1 MTEPRRVTE
10 PRGVNEAR
18 RARPFYTPRPMS
30 RRRVVIT
37 GLGPVSAHG
46 LGIDPLW
53 QALCEGRSAL
63 APIRAFDA
71 RGFASASG
79 GELPES
85 YDVKD
90 LVPKSY
96 RKATKVMARDIEIAV
111 GGALTAVRDA
121 GLSTRG
127 TDPDHA
133 PTIAPDRVGC
143 HIGAGLI
150 AADLDE
156 LTAALAT
163 SKDGAGK
170 FDPGHWGQQG
180 MQELTP
186 LWLLKYLPNMLACH
200 VTIIHDCQ
208 GPSNTITCN
217 EASSGLS
224 LAESQRVI
232 ERGAADAC
240 LSGGADSKLNP
251 MAYLRQELAGR
262 LARCTVDEDATR
274 KVKPFDPASPGALV
288 GEGGGILVLE
298 AEDTATARGARIHA
312 VLSGTG
318 ASQSWC
324 DDTVGLVPDA
334 SGESLADA
342 IEAALR
348 DARVAASEIDAIIP
362 YGCGVPAID
371 GLEAKALER
380 IFGEALPS
388 KPVVTLAPSIG
399 ATVAGFGTIAVAVAV
414 KCITEQRLPA
424 RLNSAATGRL
434 AAAAAPSE
442 PRALRH
448 ILVCT
453 PSLGGQNSAAIIS
466 RHA

>member
-1 MTEPRRVTE
+1 
-10 PRGVNEAR
+10 
-18 RARPFYTPRPMS
+18 MS

-37 GLGPVSAHG
+37 GLGPVTAHG
-46 LGIDPLW
+46 LGIDSLW
-53 QALCEGRSAL
+53 QALCDGRSAL

-71 RGFASASG
+71 SGFKAASG

-85 YDVKD
+85 FDVKE

-111 GGALTAVRDA
+111 GGALLAVKDA
-121 GLSTRG
+121 GLRTRG
-127 TDPDHA
+127 TDPDNP
-133 PTIAPDRVGC
+133 PTIAPDRFGC

-150 AADLDE
+150 AAELDE
-156 LTAALAT
+156 LTAALST
-163 SKDGAGK
+163 SRDASGR
-170 FDPGHWGQQG
+170 FDVANWGEKG

-240 LSGGADSKLNP
+240 LSGGADSKLTP

-262 LARCTVDEDATR
+262 FAPCSPTSDASAV
-274 KVKPFDPASPGALV
+274 VKPFDSAATGSLI

-298 AEDTATARGARIHA
+298 AEETAKARGARIHA

-324 DDTVGLVPDA
+324 DDTVGLLPDA

-342 IEAALR
+342 VSAALR
-348 DARVAASEIDAIIP
+348 DAGIAPAEVDAIIP
-362 YGCGVPAID
+362 YGSGVPSLD
-371 GLEAKALER
+371 SLEANALAR
-380 IFGEALPS
+380 VFGNELAK
-388 KPVVTLAPSIG
+388 KPVITLAPSIG
-399 ATVAGFGTIAVAVAV
+399 ATVAGFGAIAVAVAARA
-414 KCITEQRLPA
+414 IAEQRLPA
-424 RLNSAATGRL
+424 RLNSKSTGSV
-434 AAAAAPSE
+434 AAAAAPSA
-442 PRALRH
+442 PCALRH

-453 PSLGGQNSAAIIS
+453 PSLGGQNSAAVIS
-466 RHA
+466 KPA

>member
-1 MTEPRRVTE
+1 
-10 PRGVNEAR
+10 
-18 RARPFYTPRPMS
+18 MS

-111 GGALTAVRDA
+111 RGALTAVRDA

>member
-1 MTEPRRVTE
+1 
-10 PRGVNEAR
+10 
-18 RARPFYTPRPMS
+18 MS

-37 GLGPVSAHG
+37 GLGPVTAHG
-46 LGIDPLW
+46 VGIDPLW
-53 QALCEGRSAL
+53 QALCDGRSAL

-71 RGFASASG
+71 SGFKAAAG
-79 GELPES
+79 AELPDTF
-85 YDVKD
+85 DVKE

-111 GGALTAVRDA
+111 GAALMAVRDA
-121 GLSTRG
+121 GLATRG
-127 TDPDHA
+127 TDPDNP
-133 PTIAPDRVGC
+133 PTIAQDRFGC

-150 AADLDE
+150 AAELDE
-156 LTAALAT
+156 LTAALST
-163 SKDGAGK
+163 SRNAGGA
-170 FDPGHWGQQG
+170 FDVSHWGEKG

-240 LSGGADSKLNP
+240 LSGGADSKMNP

-262 LARCTVDEDATR
+262 LAPCPPGTDATTVVR
-274 KVKPFDPASPGALV
+274 PFDTAASGTLV
-288 GEGGGILVLE
+288 GEGGGILVVE
-298 AEDTATARGARIHA
+298 AEETARARGARIHA
-312 VLSGTG
+312 VLAGTG

-342 IEAALR
+342 IHAALR
-348 DARVAASEIDAIIP
+348 DAGLSSADIDAVIP
-362 YGCGVPAID
+362 YGSGVPALD
-371 GLEAKALER
+371 SLEANALSR
-380 IFGEALPS
+380 VFGAELS
-388 KPVVTLAPSIG
+388 KKPVVTLVPSIG
-399 ATVAGFGTIAVAVAV
+399 ATCAGVGAIAVAVAARM
-414 KCITEQRLPA
+414 ISEQRLPA
-424 RLNSAATGRL
+424 RLNATSTGALL
-434 AAAAAPSE
+434 AAKSPSAPH
-442 PRALRH
+442 ALRN

-453 PSLGGQNSAAIIS
+453 PSLGGQNSAVVVS
-466 RHA
+466 KHT

>member
-1 MTEPRRVTE
+1 
-10 PRGVNEAR
+10 
-18 RARPFYTPRPMS
+18 
-30 RRRVVIT
+30 
-37 GLGPVSAHG
+37 
-46 LGIDPLW
+46 
-53 QALCEGRSAL
+53 
-63 APIRAFDA
+63 
-71 RGFASASG
+71 
-79 GELPES
+79 
-85 YDVKD
+85 
-90 LVPKSY
+90 
-96 RKATKVMARDIEIAV
+96 VMARDIEIAV

>member
-1 MTEPRRVTE
+1 
-10 PRGVNEAR
+10 
-18 RARPFYTPRPMS
+18 MS

-37 GLGPVSAHG
+37 GLGPVTAHG
-46 LGIDPLW
+46 IGIDPLW

-63 APIRAFDA
+63 APLRAFDA
-71 RGFASASG
+71 SGFRAAAG
-79 GELPES
+79 AELPES
-85 YDVKD
+85 FDVKE

-111 GGALTAVRDA
+111 GAALLAVKDA
-121 GLSTRG
+121 GLATRG
-127 TDPDHA
+127 TDPDNP
-133 PTIAPDRVGC
+133 PTIAPDRFGC

-150 AADLDE
+150 AAELDE

-163 SKDGAGK
+163 SRGASGA
-170 FDPGHWGQQG
+170 FDVSHWGEKG

-262 LARCTVDEDATR
+262 LAPCAPDADATA
-274 KVKPFDPASPGALV
+274 VIKPFDRAASGTLV
-288 GEGGGILVLE
+288 GEGGGILVVE
-298 AEDTATARGARIHA
+298 AEETARARGARIHA

-348 DARVAASEIDAIIP
+348 DANLSPADVDAIIP
-362 YGCGVPAID
+362 FGSGVPALDSLEASALARVFGD
-371 GLEAKALER
+371 GLAK
-380 IFGEALPS
+380 
-388 KPVVTLAPSIG
+388 KPLITLAPSIG
-399 ATVAGFGTIAVAVAV
+399 ATCAGFGAIAVAVA
-414 KCITEQRLPA
+414 CRAIAEQRLPA
-424 RLNSAATGRL
+424 RLNAASTGSL
-434 AAAAAPSE
+434 AASAAPSAAC
-442 PRALRH
+442 ALRH

-453 PSLGGQNSAAIIS
+453 PSLGGQNSAAVVS
-466 RHA
+466 KPA

>member
-1 MTEPRRVTE
+1 MPS
-10 PRGVNEAR
+10 PSPSPA
-18 RARPFYTPRPMS
+18 A

-37 GLGPVSAHG
+37 GLGPVTAFG
-46 LGIDPLW
+46 VGIDPLW
-53 QALCEGRSAL
+53 QALCDGRSAL

-71 RGFASASG
+71 RGFRSASG
-79 GELPES
+79 AELPES
-85 YDVKD
+85 FDVKE

-111 GGALTAVRDA
+111 GGALAAVRDA

-127 TDPDHA
+127 TDPDHP
-133 PTIAPDRVGC
+133 PTIAPDRFGC
-143 HIGAGLI
+143 QIGAGLI

-156 LTAALAT
+156 LTAALST
-163 SKDGAGK
+163 SKDAAGR

-240 LSGGADSKLNP
+240 LSGGADSKINP

-262 LARCTVDEDATR
+262 LAPCTVDEDATK
-274 KVKPFDPASPGALV
+274 KVKPFDPTSPGALV

-298 AEDTATARGARIHA
+298 AEDTARARGARAHA
-312 VLSGTG
+312 VLAGSG

-348 DARVAASEIDAIIP
+348 DAGIAPDAVDAIIP
-362 YGCGVPAID
+362 YGCGVPALD
-371 GLEAKALER
+371 ALEANAFAR
-380 IFGEALPS
+380 VFGARLADIPI
-388 KPVVTLAPSIG
+388 VTIAPAIG

-414 KCITEQRLPA
+414 KCLAEQRLPA
-424 RLNSAATGRL
+424 RLNSGATGRL
-434 AAAAAPSE
+434 RAGAAPTE
-442 PRALRH
+442 ARALRH
-448 ILVCT
+448 VLVCT
-453 PSLGGQNSAAIIS
+453 PSLGGQNSAVVIAKAAS
-466 RHA
+466 

>member
-1 MTEPRRVTE
+1 
-10 PRGVNEAR
+10 
-18 RARPFYTPRPMS
+18 MS

-46 LGIDPLW
+46 LGIEPLW
-53 QALCEGRSAL
+53 NALCEGRSAL

-71 RGFASASG
+71 RGFAAASG
-79 GELPES
+79 GELPEG

-111 GGALTAVRDA
+111 GGALRAVTDA
-121 GLSTRG
+121 GLRTRG
-127 TDPDHA
+127 TDPDNP
-133 PTIAPDRVGC
+133 PTIPPERFGC

-163 SKDGAGK
+163 SKDAAGK

-262 LARCTVDEDATR
+262 LATCTVDEDATK

-298 AEDTATARGARIHA
+298 AEETAKARGARIHA

-342 IEAALR
+342 IDAALR
-348 DARVAASEIDAIIP
+348 DAGVAASDIDAIIP

-371 GLEAKALER
+371 ALEARALVR
-380 IFGEALPS
+380 VFGDAVS
-388 KPVVTLAPSIG
+388 AKPIVTLSPSIG

-414 KCITEQRLPA
+414 KCLSEQRLPA
-424 RLNSAATGRL
+424 RLNSASTGTL
-434 AAAAAPSE
+434 AATAAPSE
-442 PRALRH
+442 ARPLRH

-453 PSLGGQNSAAIIS
+453 PSLGGQNSAAVLS
-466 RHA
+466 RSC

>member
-1 MTEPRRVTE
+1 
-10 PRGVNEAR
+10 
-18 RARPFYTPRPMS
+18 MS

-46 LGIDPLW
+46 LGIEPLW
-53 QALCEGRSAL
+53 NALCEGRSAL

-71 RGFASASG
+71 RGFAAASG
-79 GELPES
+79 GELPEG

-111 GGALTAVRDA
+111 GGALRAVTDA
-121 GLSTRG
+121 GLRTRG
-127 TDPDHA
+127 TDPDNP
-133 PTIAPDRVGC
+133 PTIPPERFGC

-163 SKDGAGK
+163 SKDAAGK

-262 LARCTVDEDATR
+262 LATCTVDEDATK

-298 AEDTATARGARIHA
+298 AEETAKARGARIHA

-342 IEAALR
+342 IDAALR
-348 DARVAASEIDAIIP
+348 DAGVAAGDIDAIIP

-371 GLEAKALER
+371 ALEARALVR
-380 IFGEALPS
+380 VFGDAVS
-388 KPVVTLAPSIG
+388 AKPIVTLAPSIG

-414 KCITEQRLPA
+414 KCLSEQRLPA
-424 RLNSAATGRL
+424 RLNSAATGTL
-434 AAAAAPSE
+434 AATAAPSE
-442 PRALRH
+442 ARPLRH

-453 PSLGGQNSAAIIS
+453 PSLGGQNSAAVLS
-466 RHA
+466 RSC

>member
-1 MTEPRRVTE
+1 
-10 PRGVNEAR
+10 
-18 RARPFYTPRPMS
+18 MS

-46 LGIDPLW
+46 LGIEPLW
-53 QALCEGRSAL
+53 SALCEGRSAL

-71 RGFASASG
+71 RGFAAASG
-79 GELPES
+79 GELPAS
-85 YDVKD
+85 FDVKE

-111 GGALTAVRDA
+111 GGALKAVTDA
-121 GLSTRG
+121 GLRTRG
-127 TDPDHA
+127 TDPDNP
-133 PTIAPDRVGC
+133 PTIAPDRCGC

-156 LTAALAT
+156 LTAALST
-163 SKDGAGK
+163 SKDGAGR

-240 LSGGADSKLNP
+240 LSGGADTKLNP

-262 LARCTVDEDATR
+262 LAKCTVDEDATR
-274 KVKPFDPASPGALV
+274 KVKPFDPSSPGALV
-288 GEGGGILVLE
+288 GEGGGILVVE
-298 AEDTATARGARIHA
+298 AEETAKARGARIHA
-312 VLSGTG
+312 VLAGTG

-324 DDTVGLVPDA
+324 DDTVGLVPDPT
-334 SGESLADA
+334 GESLADA
-342 IEAALR
+342 IHAALR
-348 DARVAASEIDAIIP
+348 DAGLGASDIDAIIP

-371 GLEAKALER
+371 ALETKALER
-380 IFGEALPS
+380 VFGESLPS
-388 KPVVTLAPSIG
+388 KPIVTLSPSIG
-399 ATVAGFGTIAVAVAV
+399 ATVAGFGTIAVSVAV
-414 KCITEQRLPA
+414 KCLAEQRLPA
-424 RLNSAATGRL
+424 RLNSVSTPGLL
-434 AAAAAPSE
+434 ASAAPSE
-442 PRALRH
+442 ARALRS

-453 PSLGGQNSAAIIS
+453 PSLGGQNSAVVIS
-466 RHA
+466 RANA

>member
-1 MTEPRRVTE
+1 
-10 PRGVNEAR
+10 
-18 RARPFYTPRPMS
+18 MS

-46 LGIDPLW
+46 LGIEPLW
-53 QALCEGRSAL
+53 NALCEGRSAL

-71 RGFASASG
+71 RGFAAASG
-79 GELPES
+79 GELPEG

-111 GGALTAVRDA
+111 GGALRAVTDA
-121 GLSTRG
+121 GLRTRG
-127 TDPDHA
+127 TDPDNP
-133 PTIAPDRVGC
+133 PTIPPERFGC

-163 SKDGAGK
+163 SKDAAGK

-262 LARCTVDEDATR
+262 LATCTVDEDATK

-298 AEDTATARGARIHA
+298 AEETAKARGARIHA

-342 IEAALR
+342 IDAALR
-348 DARVAASEIDAIIP
+348 DAGVAAGDIDAIIP

-371 GLEAKALER
+371 ALEARALVR
-380 IFGEALPS
+380 VFGDAVS
-388 KPVVTLAPSIG
+388 AKPIVTLSPSIG

-414 KCITEQRLPA
+414 KCLSEQRLPA
-424 RLNSAATGRL
+424 RLNSASTGTL
-434 AAAAAPSE
+434 AATAAPSE
-442 PRALRH
+442 ARPLRH

-453 PSLGGQNSAAIIS
+453 PSLGGQNSAAVLS
-466 RHA
+466 RSC

>member
-1 MTEPRRVTE
+1 
-10 PRGVNEAR
+10 
-18 RARPFYTPRPMS
+18 MS

-53 QALCEGRSAL
+53 SALCEGRSAL
-63 APIRAFDA
+63 ARIGPFDA
-71 RGFASASG
+71 SG
-79 GELPES
+79 LRPACGAELPES
-85 YDVKD
+85 FDVRE

-111 GGALTAVRDA
+111 GGALHAVTDA
-121 GLSTRG
+121 GLRTRG
-127 TDPDHA
+127 TDPDAA
-133 PTIAPDRVGC
+133 PTVAPDRVGC
-143 HIGAGLI
+143 QIGAGLI

-163 SKDGAGK
+163 ARDGDGR
-170 FDPGHWGQQG
+170 FDAAQWGQQG

-224 LAESQRVI
+224 IAESQRVI
-232 ERGAADAC
+232 ERGAADVC
-240 LSGGADSKLNP
+240 LSGGADTKLNP

-262 LARCTVDEDATR
+262 LALCTIDENPAT
-274 KVKPFDPASPGALV
+274 KIKPFDPSSSGALV

-298 AEDTATARGARIHA
+298 AEDTAKARGARIHA
-312 VLSGTG
+312 RLSGTG

-324 DDTVGLVPDA
+324 DDTVGLVPDP

-348 DARVAASEIDAIIP
+348 DAGVTAAEMDAVIP
-362 YGCGVPAID
+362 YGCGVPALD
-371 GLEAKALER
+371 ALEANAPAR
-380 IFGEALPS
+380 VWGDALPS
-388 KPVVTLAPSIG
+388 KPIVTLAASIG
-399 ATVAGFGTIAVAVAV
+399 ATVAGFGTIAVSGAV
-414 KCITEQRLPA
+414 KCLAEQRLPA
-424 RLNSAATGRL
+424 RLNSADTGRL
-434 AAAAAPSE
+434 AASAAPSE
-442 PRALRH
+442 ARALRH
-448 ILVCT
+448 VLVCT
-453 PSLGGQNSAAIIS
+453 PSLGGQNSAVVVS
-466 RHA
+466 RYE

>member
-1 MTEPRRVTE
+1 
-10 PRGVNEAR
+10 
-18 RARPFYTPRPMS
+18 MS

-53 QALCEGRSAL
+53 SALCEGRSAL

-71 RGFASASG
+71 RGFRAACG
-79 GELPES
+79 AELPES
-85 YDVKD
+85 FDVRE

-111 GGALTAVRDA
+111 GGALHAVTDA
-121 GLSTRG
+121 GLRTRG
-127 TDPDHA
+127 TDPDAA
-133 PTIAPDRVGC
+133 PTVAPDRVGC
-143 HIGAGLI
+143 QIGAGLI

-163 SKDGAGK
+163 ARDGDGR
-170 FDPGHWGQQG
+170 FDAAQWGQQG

-224 LAESQRVI
+224 IAESQRVI
-232 ERGAADAC
+232 ERGAADVC
-240 LSGGADSKLNP
+240 LSGGADTKLNP

-262 LARCTVDEDATR
+262 LALCTIDENPAT
-274 KVKPFDPASPGALV
+274 KIKPFDPSSSGALV

-298 AEDTATARGARIHA
+298 AEDTAKARGARIHA
-312 VLSGTG
+312 RLSGTG

-324 DDTVGLVPDA
+324 DDTVGLVPDP

-348 DARVAASEIDAIIP
+348 DAGVTAAEIDAVIP
-362 YGCGVPAID
+362 YGCGVPALD
-371 GLEAKALER
+371 ALEANALAR
-380 IFGEALPS
+380 VFGDALPS
-388 KPVVTLAPSIG
+388 KPIVTLAPSIG
-399 ATVAGFGTIAVAVAV
+399 ATVAGFGTIAVSVAV
-414 KCITEQRLPA
+414 KCLAEQRLPA
-424 RLNSAATGRL
+424 RLNSADTGRL
-434 AAAAAPSE
+434 AASAAPSE
-442 PRALRH
+442 ARALRH
-448 ILVCT
+448 VLVCT
-453 PSLGGQNSAAIIS
+453 PSLGGQNSAVVVS
-466 RHA
+466 RYE

>member
-1 MTEPRRVTE
+1 
-10 PRGVNEAR
+10 
-18 RARPFYTPRPMS
+18 MS

-46 LGIDPLW
+46 LGIEALW
-53 QALCEGRSAL
+53 SALCDGRSAL

-71 RGFASASG
+71 RGFRAASG

-85 YDVKD
+85 FDVKE

-111 GGALTAVRDA
+111 GGALRAVTDA
-121 GLSTRG
+121 GLRTRG
-127 TDPDHA
+127 TDPDA
-133 PTIAPDRVGC
+133 QPTIPPHRFGC

-156 LTAALAT
+156 LTAALST
-163 SKDGAGK
+163 SKDADGR

-240 LSGGADSKLNP
+240 LSGGADTKLNP

-262 LARCTVDEDATR
+262 LAPCTVEEDATK
-274 KVKPFDPASPGALV
+274 KVKPFDPSSPGALV

-298 AEDTATARGARIHA
+298 AEETARARGARMHA
-312 VLSGTG
+312 VLAGTG

-324 DDTVGLVPDA
+324 EDTVGLVPDA
-334 SGESLADA
+334 TGESLADA
-342 IEAALR
+342 ILAALR
-348 DARVAASEIDAIIP
+348 DAGIAASDIDAIIP
-362 YGCGVPAID
+362 YGCGVPALD
-371 GLEAKALER
+371 ALEAKALGR
-380 IFGEALPS
+380 VFGESLGS
-388 KPVVTLAPSIG
+388 KPIVTLAPSIG
-399 ATVAGFGTIAVAVAV
+399 ATVAGFGTIAVSVAV
-414 KCITEQRLPA
+414 KCLSEQRLPA
-424 RLNSAATGRL
+424 RLNSASTGAL
-434 AAAAAPSE
+434 CAAAAPSE
-442 PRALRH
+442 ARALRN

-453 PSLGGQNSAAIIS
+453 PSLGGQNSAVVLSQAN
-466 RHA
+466 A

>member
-1 MTEPRRVTE
+1 
-10 PRGVNEAR
+10 
-18 RARPFYTPRPMS
+18 MS

-37 GLGPVSAHG
+37 GLGPVTAHG
-46 LGIDPLW
+46 NGIEPLW
-53 QALCEGRSAL
+53 EALCAGRSAL
-63 APIRAFDA
+63 APIRVFDA
-71 RGFASASG
+71 RGFRAASG
-79 GELPES
+79 AQLPDS
-85 YDVKD
+85 FDVKEF
-90 LVPKSY
+90 VPKSY

-111 GGALTAVRDA
+111 VGAHCAVKDA
-121 GLSTRG
+121 GLITRG
-127 TDPDHA
+127 TDPEQA
-133 PTIAPDRVGC
+133 ATIAPDRFGC

-156 LTAALAT
+156 LTAALTTARDEHGT
-163 SKDGAGK
+163 
-170 FDPGHWGQQG
+170 FDPARWGAQG

-217 EASSGLS
+217 EASAGLS

-262 LARCTVDEDATR
+262 LACCPIDLDATTVVR
-274 KVKPFDPASPGALV
+274 PFDVSAAGALV
-288 GEGGGILVLE
+288 GEGGGLLVVE
-298 AEDTATARGARIHA
+298 AEECAKARGARIHA

-324 DDTVGLVPDA
+324 EDTVGLLPDS

-342 IEAALR
+342 INAALR
-348 DARVAASEIDAIIP
+348 DANVSPENIDAIIP
-362 YGCGVPAID
+362 YGCSVAALD
-371 GLEAKALER
+371 ALEANALASV
-380 IFGEALPS
+380 FGTAL
-388 KPVVTLAPSIG
+388 KDKWIITLAPSVG
-399 ATVAGFGTIAVAVAV
+399 ATCAGFGAIAVAVAA
-414 KCITEQRLPA
+414 KCVSEQRVPA
-424 RLNSAATGRL
+424 RLNGQNTPMICAT
-434 AAAAAPSE
+434 AAASAS
-442 PRALRH
+442 RSLRH

-466 RHA
+466 RSN

>member
-1 MTEPRRVTE
+1 
-10 PRGVNEAR
+10 
-18 RARPFYTPRPMS
+18 MS

-46 LGIDPLW
+46 LGIEPLW
-53 QALCEGRSAL
+53 NALCEGRSAL

-71 RGFASASG
+71 RGFAAASG
-79 GELPES
+79 GELPEG

-111 GGALTAVRDA
+111 GGALRAVTDA
-121 GLSTRG
+121 GLRTRG
-127 TDPDHA
+127 TDPDNP
-133 PTIAPDRVGC
+133 PTIPPERFGC

-163 SKDGAGK
+163 SKDAAGK

-262 LARCTVDEDATR
+262 LATCTVDEDATK

-298 AEDTATARGARIHA
+298 AEETAKARGARIHA

-342 IEAALR
+342 IDAALR
-348 DARVAASEIDAIIP
+348 DAGVAAGDIDAIIP

-371 GLEAKALER
+371 ALEARALVR
-380 IFGEALPS
+380 VFGDAVS
-388 KPVVTLAPSIG
+388 AKPIVTLAPSIG

-414 KCITEQRLPA
+414 KCLSEQRLPA
-424 RLNSAATGRL
+424 RLNSASTGTL
-434 AAAAAPSE
+434 AATAAPSE
-442 PRALRH
+442 ARPLRH

-453 PSLGGQNSAAIIS
+453 PSLGGQNSAAVLS
-466 RHA
+466 RSC

>member
-1 MTEPRRVTE
+1 
-10 PRGVNEAR
+10 
-18 RARPFYTPRPMS
+18 MS

-37 GLGPVSAHG
+37 GLGPVTAHG
-46 LGIDPLW
+46 VGIDPLW
-53 QALCEGRSAL
+53 TALCEGRSAL

-71 RGFASASG
+71 SGFAAASG
-79 GELPES
+79 AELPEGF
-85 YDVKD
+85 DVKD

-121 GLSTRG
+121 GLVTRG
-127 TDPDHA
+127 TDPDNP
-133 PTIAPDRVGC
+133 PTIRPDRVGC

-150 AADLDE
+150 AAELDE
-156 LTAALAT
+156 LTGALA
-163 SKDGAGK
+163 SSRDASGR

-262 LARCTVDEDATR
+262 FARCAPSDDATTVVR
-274 KVKPFDPASPGALV
+274 PFDALAAGTLI
-288 GEGGGILVLE
+288 GEGGGILVVE
-298 AEDTATARGARIHA
+298 AEETAKARGARIHA
-312 VLSGTG
+312 VLAGTG

-334 SGESLADA
+334 TGESLADA
-342 IEAALR
+342 IHAALR
-348 DARVAASEIDAIIP
+348 DAGLAAADIDAIIP
-362 YGCGVPAID
+362 FGSGVPSLD
-371 GLEAKALER
+371 ALER
-380 IFGEALPS
+380 NALERVFGADLAR
-388 KPVVTLAPSIG
+388 KPIVTLAPSIG
-399 ATVAGFGTIAVAVAV
+399 TTCAGFGAIAVAVACRALV
-414 KCITEQRLPA
+414 EQKLPA
-424 RLNSAATGRL
+424 RLNASNTPGL
-434 AAAAAPSE
+434 DAAAAPSA

-448 ILVCT
+448 ILIAT
-453 PSLGGQNSAAIIS
+453 PSLGGQNSAAIVS

>member
-1 MTEPRRVTE
+1 
-10 PRGVNEAR
+10 
-18 RARPFYTPRPMS
+18 MS

-37 GLGPVSAHG
+37 GLGPVTAHG
-46 LGIDPLW
+46 VGIDPLW

-63 APIRAFDA
+63 APLRAFDA
-71 RGFASASG
+71 SGFKAAAG
-79 GELPES
+79 AELPDS
-85 YDVKD
+85 FDVKD

-111 GGALTAVRDA
+111 GAALMAVKDA
-121 GLSTRG
+121 GLATRG
-127 TDPDHA
+127 TDPDNP
-133 PTIAPDRVGC
+133 PTIGPDRFGC

-150 AADLDE
+150 AAELDE

-163 SKDGAGK
+163 SRGASGA
-170 FDPGHWGQQG
+170 FDPAHWGQQG

-240 LSGGADSKLNP
+240 LSGGADSKMNP

-262 LARCTVDEDATR
+262 FAPCAAGTDPATVI
-274 KVKPFDPASPGALV
+274 KPFDRAAAGTLV

-298 AEDTATARGARIHA
+298 AEETAKARGARMHA
-312 VLSGTG
+312 MLSGTG

-324 DDTVGLVPDA
+324 DDTVGLVPD
-334 SGESLADA
+334 STGESLADA
-342 IEAALR
+342 ILAALR
-348 DARVAASEIDAIIP
+348 DAGLAAGDIDAVIP
-362 YGCGVPAID
+362 YGSGVPALD
-371 GLEAKALER
+371 SLETNALER
-380 IFGEALPS
+380 VFGADLAK
-388 KPVVTLAPSIG
+388 KPVITIAPSIG
-399 ATVAGFGTIAVAVAV
+399 ATCAGFGAIAVSVACRALV
-414 KCITEQRLPA
+414 EQRLPA
-424 RLNSAATGRL
+424 RLNSTATAPVL
-434 AAAAAPSE
+434 AAAAPSA
-442 PRALRH
+442 PHALRH

-453 PSLGGQNSAAIIS
+453 PSLGGQNSAAVIS
-466 RHA
+466 KLA

>member
-1 MTEPRRVTE
+1 
-10 PRGVNEAR
+10 
-18 RARPFYTPRPMS
+18 MS

-37 GLGPVSAHG
+37 GLGPVTAHG
-46 LGIDPLW
+46 VGIEPLW

-71 RGFASASG
+71 SGFVAASG
-79 GELPES
+79 GELPDS
-85 YDVKD
+85 FDVKEF
-90 LVPKSY
+90 VPKSY

-111 GGALTAVRDA
+111 GAALTAVKDA
-121 GLSTRG
+121 GLATRG
-127 TDPDHA
+127 TDPDNP
-133 PTIAPDRVGC
+133 PTIAPDRFGC

-150 AADLDE
+150 AAELDE
-156 LTAALAT
+156 LTAALTTSRAT
-163 SKDGAGK
+163 NGA
-170 FDPGHWGQQG
+170 FDVSHWGEKG

-262 LARCTVDEDATR
+262 FAPCSTSADATA
-274 KVKPFDPASPGALV
+274 VIKPFDRAATGSLI

-298 AEDTATARGARIHA
+298 AEDTAKARGARVHA
-312 VLSGTG
+312 VLAGTG

-324 DDTVGLVPDA
+324 EDTVGLVPDS

-342 IEAALR
+342 IHAALR
-348 DARVAASEIDAIIP
+348 DADLSPADIDAVIP
-362 YGCGVPAID
+362 YGSGVPALD
-371 GLEAKALER
+371 GLEANALARVFGADVSRKAL
-380 IFGEALPS
+380 I
-388 KPVVTLAPSIG
+388 TLAPSIG
-399 ATVAGFGTIAVAVAV
+399 ATCAGFGAIAVAVAARALA
-414 KCITEQRLPA
+414 EQRLPA
-424 RLNSAATGRL
+424 RLNAASTGAL
-434 AAAAAPSE
+434 AAAAAPSASH
-442 PRALRH
+442 ALRN

-466 RHA
+466 RAH

>member
-1 MTEPRRVTE
+1 
-10 PRGVNEAR
+10 
-18 RARPFYTPRPMS
+18 MS
-30 RRRVVIT
+30 QRRRVVIT
-37 GLGPVSAHG
+37 GLGPVTAFG

-53 QALCEGRSAL
+53 QGLCEGRSAL

-71 RGFASASG
+71 RGFRAASA
-79 GELPES
+79 GELPVGF
-85 YDVKD
+85 DVKE

-111 GGALTAVRDA
+111 AGAALAVADA
-121 GLSTRG
+121 GLVTRG
-127 TDPDHA
+127 TSPDAA
-133 PTIAPDRVGC
+133 PTIPPDRFGC

-156 LTAALAT
+156 LTAALST
-163 SKDGAGK
+163 SKDAAGR
-170 FDPGHWGQQG
+170 FDPGHWGTQG
-180 MQELTP
+180 MQDLTP

-251 MAYLRQELAGR
+251 MGYLRQELAGR
-262 LARCTVDEDATR
+262 YAECPIDADATKAVR
-274 KVKPFDPASPGALV
+274 PFDSGASGTLS
-288 GEGGGILVLE
+288 GEGGGILVVE
-298 AEDTATARGARIHA
+298 SEDTARARGARIHA

-324 DDTVGLVPDA
+324 EDTVGLVPDA
-334 SGESLADA
+334 TGESLADA
-342 IEAALR
+342 IHAALR
-348 DARVAASEIDAIIP
+348 DAGLGAADIDAIIP
-362 YGCGVPAID
+362 FASGVPSLD
-371 GLEAKALER
+371 ALER
-380 IFGEALPS
+380 NALRLVFGASLPA
-388 KPVVTLAPSIG
+388 KPIVTMSPAIG
-399 ATVAGFGTIAVAVAV
+399 ATLAGFGTIAAAVA
-414 KCITEQRLPA
+414 CRALAEQRIPA
-424 RLNSAATGRL
+424 RLNAADTGDL
-434 AAAAAPSE
+434 CAAASPGEA
-442 PRALRH
+442 RALRH

-453 PSLGGQNSAAIIS
+453 PSLGGQNSAMVIS
-466 RHA
+466 KS

>member
-1 MTEPRRVTE
+1 
-10 PRGVNEAR
+10 
-18 RARPFYTPRPMS
+18 MS

-46 LGIDPLW
+46 LGIEPLW
-53 QALCEGRSAL
+53 TALCEGRSAL

-79 GELPES
+79 GELPDS

-111 GGALTAVRDA
+111 GGAVTAVADA
-121 GLSTRG
+121 GLRTRG
-127 TDPDHA
+127 TDPDNP
-133 PTIAPDRVGC
+133 PTIAPDRFGC

-163 SKDGAGK
+163 SRDAAGK
-170 FDPGHWGQQG
+170 FDPAHWGQQG

-262 LARCTVDEDATR
+262 LAKCTVDEDATR
-274 KVKPFDPASPGALV
+274 KIKPFDPSSPGALV

-298 AEDTATARGARIHA
+298 AEDTAKARGARIHA
-312 VLSGTG
+312 VLAGTG

-334 SGESLADA
+334 TGESLADA

-348 DARVAASEIDAIIP
+348 DAGLKPADIDAIIP
-362 YGCGVPAID
+362 YGCGVPALD
-371 GLEAKALER
+371 SLEAKALER
-380 IFGEALPS
+380 VFGAS
-388 KPVVTLAPSIG
+388 IGAKPIITLAPSIG
-399 ATVAGFGTIAVAVAV
+399 ATVAGFGTIAVAVAT
-414 KCITEQRLPA
+414 KCLTEQRLPA
-424 RLNSAATGRL
+424 RLNSASTGGL

-442 PRALRH
+442 PRALRN

-453 PSLGGQNSAAIIS
+453 PSLGGQNSAAVIS
-466 RHA
+466 RANS